1 MADGSRLGRDGDM
14 AGGLSRF
21 LSRILGGAASRGGGD
36 TADEK
41 AEEEYKGYT
50 IRPAPFQ
57 DGGQWITSGVIEKR
71 FADEVKLHLYIR
83 ADMYPGRE
91 AAAAASLFKARQI
104 IDMIGDD
111 VFAQDGE

>member
-1 MADGSRLGRDGDM
+1 MADGSWLGRDGDM
-14 AGGLSRF
+14 AGGLSKF

-36 TADEK
+36 TADEQ
-41 AEEEYKGYT
+41 AEEEYNGYT

-71 FADEVKLHLYIR
+71 FDDGVKQHRFIR

-91 AAAAASLFKARQI
+91 SAAAASLFKARQI
-104 IDMIGDD
+104 IDMMGDD
-111 VFAQDGE
+111 VFAQEGH